1 MANRNYLHEVG
12 GTPNASFSGS
22 SRNGTPPQSMSSSW
36 SVPATV
42 SHAAGALGGLLRRFS
57 TDPPQGHGGNGDTSP
72 SFGELRGNGTNGVYT
87 PPYRT
92 ASPV

>member
-1 MANRNYLHEVG
+1 
-12 GTPNASFSGS
+12 
-22 SRNGTPPQSMSSSW
+22 MSSSW

-57 TDPPQGHGGNGDTSP
+57 TDPPQGPGGNGDTSP
-72 SFGELRGNGTNGVYT
+72 SFGGLRGNGTNGVYT

-92 ASPV
+92 ASPVCMLSILLWVCFVWDFSLGSLESVEAH